1 MIIKKYIKYC
11 LAILTVVVLLLPLLQ
26 DYVFKFKIKELYG
39 VLFWTPKP
47 EMTFQTVYSGHYQ
60 TNIEKYI
67 SETFGFREPTI
78 RFYNQYLWDFY
89 KKTPVEYVVQG
100 KDGWLYFIQNV
111 NEYYGTEIYRWYD
124 TSDEARKVFER
135 RARIMNKLRLV
146 LQDYGIEFLVFE
158 APEKG
163 FLYSEYL
170 PERKR
175 DTTSISATEFYTEKF
190 NEYGFPFIGMT
201 AYYKQLKEITDYPL
215 FTKYGFH
222 WDISCVY
229 GADTLLRT
237 MESLTGNNMP
247 HLYLTNFHPYDVNDI
262 ENHKIDFDIEQNLNL
277 LRPMEYGEGQTPLM
291 ADVIIETDSS
301 CFKPKMFFIGDSFM
315 WRIHDLVDFHQVF
328 GDSRFWYY
336 NSTAYYGDNITKMRP
351 ASDFDQLREIFK
363 SDFIVL
369 FSHGSQIHKFSYG
382 FAEKALLDL
391 CVPDSIMNR
400 EIKRV
405 SDSAKVS
412 LTAAKELIIS
422 NPELIPELRGEAVP
436 TIRNTRRV
444 AIAKTMNRIEI
455 DSIWM
460 KSLKVQAAIESAPI
474 DSVIRHEAIN
484 IIDGKP
490 LLLDNIAMSD
500 SLLGQYDSLLY
511 QYEIN
516 AIIESMKLN
525 PMLMDE
531 IRHKA
536 KKNGITFEEQLQK
549 DAEWIWDYQTNNPQ

>member
-1 MIIKKYIKYC
+1 M
-11 LAILTVVVLLLPLLQ
+11 LQ

-47 EMTFQTVYSGHYQ
+47 EMTFETVYSGHYQ

-67 SETFGFREPTI
+67 SENFGFREPTI

-89 KKTPVEYVVQG
+89 RKTPVEYVVQG

-124 TSDEARKVFER
+124 TSDEARQTFER

-146 LQDYGIEFLVFE
+146 LKDYGIEFIVFE

-170 PERKR
+170 PDRER
-175 DTTSISATEFYTEKF
+175 DTTSISATGFYTEKF
-190 NEYGFPFIGMT
+190 SEYGFPFIGMT
-201 AYYKQLKEITDYPL
+201 DYYMKIKDTIDYPL

-229 GADTLLRT
+229 GADTLFRM
-237 MESLTGNNMP
+237 MESVSGKTMP
-247 HLYLTNFHPYDVNDI
+247 HLQLANFHQYDANDL

-277 LRPMEYGEGQTPLM
+277 IRQMPYGDGQTPLM
-291 ADVIIETDSS
+291 ADVIIDCDSS
-301 CFKPKMFFIGDSFM
+301 FVKPNMFFIGDSFL

-328 GDSRFWYY
+328 GDTRFWYY
-336 NSTAYYGDNITKMRP
+336 NSTAYYGDNVSKMRP
-351 ASDFDQLREIFK
+351 AAEFDQLREILK

-391 CVPDSIMNR
+391 CVPDSIMDR
-400 EIKRV
+400 EAKRI
-405 SDSAKVS
+405 SDSAGVS
-412 LTAAKELIIS
+412 VKEAKGLIFS
-422 NPELIPELRGEAVP
+422 NPELIPELRGENAP
-436 TIRNTRRV
+436 TIRNTKK
-444 AIAKTMNRIEI
+444 IAMAQTMNRIEN
-455 DSIWM
+455 DDKWLQA
-460 KSLKVQAAIESAPI
+460 LKVEAAKEHALI
-474 DSVIRHEAIN
+474 DSVIRHEALN
-484 IIDGKP
+484 VIDGRP
-490 LLLDNIAMSD
+490 LMRDGIVMSD
-500 SLLGQYDSLLY
+500 SLLDQYDSLLY

-516 AIIESMKLN
+516 AIVESIKLN
-525 PMLMDE
+525 PSLMGD
-531 IRHKA
+531 IRQKA
-536 KKNGITFEEQLQK
+536 KKNNRPFEEQLLR
-549 DAEWIWDYQTNNPQ
+549 DAEWIYDYNKNNQ